1 MHMETQELVTLPEA
15 CPACAGELEIT
26 ELVCT
31 KCGTELNGRFAVG
44 RLVNLPEP
52 YASVLEMF
60 LKVRGNVK
68 EMESKLGLSYPTG
81 RARLEEAFDAAG
93 LGRNIGSSAAMRKAG
108 RMDVLRQLNLGQ
120 ITAAEAADRLR
131 KLSERR

>member
-1 MHMETQELVTLPEA
+1 
-15 CPACAGELEIT
+15 
-26 ELVCT
+26 
-31 KCGTELNGRFAVG
+31 LNGRFAVG

-68 EMESKLGLSYPTG
+68 EMERKLGLSYPTV